1 MTCSRC
7 IGLMLAAYTIPTVS
21 DPAIPVWR
29 CLNCGFYLDPLIR
42 RHRLMQSRDVRQL
55 RETPQACAE
64 MG

>member
-1 MTCSRC
+1 
-7 IGLMLAAYTIPTVS
+7 MLAAYTIPTVS